1 MTQQKTPQIDVHPGI
16 TAARNLI
23 VIAFS
28 VEPSSPFISALSFEL
43 ISRNTQHGSLNTKYQ
58 TRSFFYF
65 ALFSRPTRQLT
76 PIAEGGLRST
86 ATPVRLAPAGHRWK
100 STESLLASLSAGR
113 LGSGGLTEISTG
125 PSKAVS
131 PRA

>member
-1 MTQQKTPQIDVHPGI
+1 MTEQKTPQIDVHPGI

-28 VEPSSPFISALSFEL
+28 VEPSSPFLSALSFEL

-65 ALFSRPTRQLT
+65 ELFSRPSRQLT
-76 PIAEGGLRST
+76 SIAGEGMQST
-86 ATPVRLAPAGHRWK
+86 ATPVRRAPAGHRWK
-100 STESLLASLSAGR
+100 STESHLAGLSAGR
-113 LGSGGLTEISTG
+113 PGSGGPTEISTG

-131 PRA
+131 LRA